1 MAQAPNSKV
10 LVFLILKV
18 CATTIFYQIPE
29 ICTKRRCQI
38 ERIPDHQELR
48 RLLPVQFLEKPCD
61 IILNIH
67 NYFLCHN
74 LSGFLTII
82 GTAKL
87 RSFALTCKFRK
98 KIFRIPRKLLFLRPE
113 NLEFMLAII
122 SQMAA
127 LFILILVG
135 YGAAKL
141 KIIDGRFSQQLSV
154 FVINIS
160 SPCLIVSSVMGD
172 ISPDKD
178 LILPV
183 LAIGCVTYA
192 FFVAV
197 AMLLSRII
205 TKNKDMQ
212 GIYGFML
219 TFGNVGFIGYP
230 IVASIFG
237 KYAIFY
243 ASLLNIPFTLL
254 AFSLGKKMIQ
264 GGPGGLKLD
273 WKILVSPA
281 MIACYLST
289 LIVVFDIKG
298 LPNLVT
304 TPITLLGNITVPAA
318 LLIIGTS
325 MAQMDLRRIFS
336 GKLVWGISVLR
347 LLVLPIVIY
356 YFTRLIGFSGDIL
369 GINTVLAAM
378 PVGTYGAMFCLQ
390 YGKDET
396 VMVQGILIS
405 TLLSILSI
413 PLITQIL

>member
-1 MAQAPNSKV
+1 M
-10 LVFLILKV
+10 
-18 CATTIFYQIPE
+18 
-29 ICTKRRCQI
+29 
-38 ERIPDHQELR
+38 
-48 RLLPVQFLEKPCD
+48 
-61 IILNIH
+61 
-67 NYFLCHN
+67 
-74 LSGFLTII
+74 LT
-82 GTAKL
+82 
-87 RSFALTCKFRK
+87 
-98 KIFRIPRKLLFLRPE
+98 
-113 NLEFMLAII
+113 II

-172 ISPDKD
+172 ISPDKG

-205 TKNKDMQ
+205 TRNKDMQ

-264 GGPGGLKLD
+264 GGSGGLKLD

-289 LIVVFDIKG
+289 LIVVSDIKG

>member
-1 MAQAPNSKV
+1 MN
-10 LVFLILKV
+10 
-18 CATTIFYQIPE
+18 
-29 ICTKRRCQI
+29 
-38 ERIPDHQELR
+38 
-48 RLLPVQFLEKPCD
+48 
-61 IILNIH
+61 
-67 NYFLCHN
+67 
-74 LSGFLTII
+74 
-82 GTAKL
+82 
-87 RSFALTCKFRK
+87 
-98 KIFRIPRKLLFLRPE
+98 
-113 NLEFMLAII
+113 
-122 SQMAA
+122 
-127 LFILILVG
+127 
-135 YGAAKL
+135 
-141 KIIDGRFSQQLSV
+141 
-154 FVINIS
+154 
-160 SPCLIVSSVMGD
+160 
-172 ISPDKD
+172 
-178 LILPV
+178 
-183 LAIGCVTYA
+183 
-192 FFVAV
+192 
-197 AMLLSRII
+197 
-205 TKNKDMQ
+205 
-212 GIYGFML
+212 
-219 TFGNVGFIGYP
+219 
-230 IVASIFG
+230 
-237 KYAIFY
+237 
-243 ASLLNIPFTLL
+243 
-254 AFSLGKKMIQ
+254 
-264 GGPGGLKLD
+264 LD

-298 LPNLVT
+298 LPNIVS